1 MNIRQFIQTKSMK
14 TIVGLFFLA
23 LLFGASDARAQ
34 CDGPKRV
41 AFQRGLTTAVLK
53 GAIPASKAICYQL
66 RARAS
71 QKIIVHLAAPARGV
85 LFTVIPEGYDVEP
98 LAQDVASWEGV
109 LDATGDYTISVHA
122 PRAGQSFTLEIS
134 IASATGA
141 KSSSRSTVAPCGDF
155 SGVYL
160 TDYGPLRLTRI
171 GDQVRGVYA
180 TSAAQDS
187 TVTGTVRG
195 NVLTGRWSEP
205 SGKGTFRFT
214 LGPAGR
220 SFTGRLG
227 LGGNSKNA
235 GEWDGHCQ

>member
-53 GAIPASKAICYQL
+53 GAIPASKAIC
-66 RARAS
+66 
-71 QKIIVHLAAPARGV
+71 
-85 LFTVIPEGYDVEP
+85 
-98 LAQDVASWEGV
+98 
-109 LDATGDYTISVHA
+109 
-122 PRAGQSFTLEIS
+122 
-134 IASATGA
+134 
-141 KSSSRSTVAPCGDF
+141 
-155 SGVYL
+155 
-160 TDYGPLRLTRI
+160 
-171 GDQVRGVYA
+171 DQVRGVYA

-187 TVTGTVRG
+187 TVTGTLRG

-214 LGPAGR
+214 LDPDGR
-220 SFTGRLG
+220 SFTGRFG
-227 LGGNSKNA
+227 LGGDSKNA